1 MVTIFVFDATL
12 DKIDVE
18 EDPLKTLT
26 KTLERQQ
33 RIYNTLVRLR
43 TRVSKMTDLDKR
55 DDVIKS
61 EVAVIQKE
69 IRALAQYDLLECVG
83 ECMDES
89 ELKVKSASVFERILK
104 IVMSAM
110 MFIQVFNYA
119 TTGSKS
125 SKGGK
130 RRRK

>member
-1 MVTIFVFDATL
+1 
-12 DKIDVE
+12 
-18 EDPLKTLT
+18 
-26 KTLERQQ
+26 
-33 RIYNTLVRLR
+33 
-43 TRVSKMTDLDKR
+43 
-55 DDVIKS
+55 
-61 EVAVIQKE
+61 
-69 IRALAQYDLLECVG
+69 
-83 ECMDES
+83 MDES

-130 RRRK
+130 RRRR

>member
-1 MVTIFVFDATL
+1 
-12 DKIDVE
+12 
-18 EDPLKTLT
+18 
-26 KTLERQQ
+26 
-33 RIYNTLVRLR
+33 
-43 TRVSKMTDLDKR
+43 MTDLDKR

-61 EVAVIQKE
+61 EVTTIQKE

-110 MFIQVFNYA
+110 MFI
-119 TTGSKS
+119 
-125 SKGGK
+125 
-130 RRRK
+130 